1 MAIPAMTEETHPMAD
16 FYRKS
21 IPALCPDGKV
31 RKVQARHY
39 WDGRRDCLAA
49 DTFFSVPASLK
60 YRRRYLSGYVTGTE
74 FAPPEANGLEFRLH
88 TDSLWP
94 ETAA

>member
-1 MAIPAMTEETHPMAD
+1 MAGY
-16 FYRKS
+16 YRKS

-49 DTFFSVPASLK
+49 DTFSSVPAAITYRGK
-60 YRRRYLSGYVTGTE
+60 YIHGYVTGTDE
-74 FAPPEANGLEFRLH
+74 APEAAGGLEFRPH
-88 TDSLWP
+88 TECPWP
-94 ETAA
+94 AA